1 MASSAASRPL
11 GELGPSAEPAGAL
24 MASFKGATE
33 ASPEVGPAF
42 HALAL
47 PSLSSS
53 PCVTAAQGD
62 DRDEFGATPQAKPPC
77 TRDGI
82 EANYCPRRG
91 HQNAAAC

>member
-1 MASSAASRPL
+1 MASSAASGPL

-24 MASFKGATE
+24 MSSFKGAAE

-53 PCVTAAQGD
+53 PCHH
-62 DRDEFGATPQAKPPC
+62 ATFLSSA
-77 TRDGI
+77 
-82 EANYCPRRG
+82 RG
-91 HQNAAAC
+91 VDNLRTS